1 MTVLGKKIAGF
12 FNKVGSKFSYDNMK
26 QVGNKIV
33 KGVDNGLKEVKHVG
47 DIVNKGLGSVVNIAD
62 KLRNI
67 PVIGETAALVGSGAS
82 KMKSMVSL
90 GTMGVDK
97 LEKMIVTGKEAV
109 KNTPLTIKPISP
121 LKPI

>member
-47 DIVNKGLGSVVNIAD
+47 DFVNKGLGTVVNIAD

-67 PVIGETAALVGSGAS
+67 PIIGEAAALVGSGAS

-109 KNTPLTIKPISP
+109 KNIPLTITQNNP